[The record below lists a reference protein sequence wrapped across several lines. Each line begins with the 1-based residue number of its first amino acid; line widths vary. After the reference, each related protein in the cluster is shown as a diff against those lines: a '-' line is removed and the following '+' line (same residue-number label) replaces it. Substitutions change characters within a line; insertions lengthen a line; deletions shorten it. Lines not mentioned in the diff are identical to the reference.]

1 MIGPIR
7 DLYRLN
13 RCLGVIATLLLV
25 TVAAGAQ
32 ASRVGATLEG
42 IVSDSSGGR
51 IPKAEVHLRETNTHQ
66 LRTIVTDETGFFR
79 SNELPVGTYEVFV
92 EIPGFAPYHHTG
104 VTLQVGQTVHLDV
117 VLQPA
122 GITTEVT
129 VTAQPPAIDIT
140 QTSLTS
146 TVDKERIEELPV
158 SSRNYLNFVLLAPG
172 VAASSQPQSQR
183 AQAALTDSGF
193 TFGGLRARSN
203 NLSID
208 GLDNNDEYTGSSRT
222 ELSLEIVQEFQVVN
236 NGLSAESGGASG
248 GSINVVTKRGSNAL
262 HGDAF
267 IFLQNGALNAR
278 DPFENEP
285 GKPEL
290 QRYRT
295 GLALGGPIVKDR
307 TFYYTSFE
315 QEHNK
320 GESGSLID
328 PGVASAINGALSSG
342 MFPRLGTRH
351 INTGFFPAA
360 RAETEAAGRLDHQMS
375 LKHSLMLRYAF
386 TNNREAG
393 DAFNTG
399 GLTDASARGSS
410 FTDDHALVGSFVS
423 VFGPQ
428 AVGDFRFQIAAR
440 RAVLRTNDTQGPGI
454 EIAGL
459 VSFGRPYEGNG
470 QRKENYYQLSYTYSR
485 TRGRHLWKAG
495 ATANRVGLCA
505 ETLDGFGGIYL
516 FGSLSDFLAGRP
528 DLFRRSIG
536 NAATNYAVTSWGA
549 FLQDHWSPAPQWT
562 LDMGIRYDFE
572 HLPSGLNE
580 DTNNIS
586 PRFGLAYSPTGKWV
600 LRAGYGV
607 FFDRFVLENLN
618 RAIQMNGV
626 TASEQVAEGDA
637 AGQVFRSSVIGTLG
651 PVPAIAPSIYR
662 ADPHLAASYS
672 QQTSLA
678 AEYLISANLTAKA
691 SYLLVRGVKLART
704 RNINLF
710 PPVLLTPQ
718 NTADLGIA
726 SPTPQQIGRPVFSPA
741 RQYPQFDNIY
751 QLDNSASSTYQ
762 GFAISLNRRMAD
774 ELELSASY
782 TLSKTFD
789 DASDFNEQPQDP
801 FNLRAERALSLQHQQ
816 QRFVFNALWDLP
828 IGEDEK
834 DQGQAHNLGLVD
846 RIFSHIEMAPILTV
860 SSGRPEN
867 PLTGLDWNR
876 AQSFPMSGRPLGFA
890 RNSLLTPGLT
900 TLDLRVLKYF
910 PFGIPSRRLDL
921 VVEFFN
927 LFNHSNVTQINPGF
941 GMNSTALGGFMQ
953 PIAGTGPRQIQFS
966 LDFEF

>member
-1 MIGPIR
+1 MIGPTR
-7 DLYRLN
+7 DFFRLN
-13 RCLGVIATLLLV
+13 RRLGIIAAFLIATA
-25 TVAAGAQ
+25 TAGAQ
-32 ASRVGATLEG
+32 TSRVGGMLEG

-51 IPKAEVHLRETNTHQ
+51 IPKAEVHLRETDTHQ
-66 LRTIVTDETGFFR
+66 LRTIVTDGTGFFR
-79 SNELPVGTYEVFV
+79 SNELPVGTYEVSV
-92 EIPGFAPYHHTG
+92 EVPGFSPYHHTG
-104 VTLQVGQTVHLDV
+104 VTLQVGQTVHLDI
-117 VLQPA
+117 VLQLA
-122 GITTEVT
+122 GITSEVT
-129 VTAQPPAIDIT
+129 VTAQPPAIDT
-140 QTSLTS
+140 AQTSLTS

-158 SSRNYLNFVLLAPG
+158 ISRNYLNFVLLAPG
-172 VAASSQPQSQR
+172 VAASSQQQSQR

-236 NGLSAESGGASG
+236 NGLSAEFGGASG

-278 DPFENEP
+278 DPFENES

-290 QRYRT
+290 QKYRT

-315 QEHNK
+315 QEHNR
-320 GESGSLID
+320 EQSESLID
-328 PGVASAINGALSSG
+328 PGVASVVDGALSSG
-342 MFPRLGTRH
+342 VFPHLGVRH
-351 INTGFFPAA
+351 IDTEFFPAA
-360 RAETEAAGRLDHQMS
+360 RAETEAAGRLDHQIS

-410 FTDDHALVGSFVS
+410 FTDDHALVGSFAS

-428 AVGDFRFQIAAR
+428 AVGDLRFQIATR
-440 RAVLRTNDTQGPGI
+440 RVTLRTNDTQGPGI
-454 EIAGL
+454 DIAGL
-459 VSFGRPYEGNG
+459 LSFGRPYEGNG
-470 QRKENYYQLSYTYSR
+470 QRRENYYQLSYTYSR

-495 ATANRVGLCA
+495 ATANRVGLRA

-516 FGSLSDFLAGRP
+516 FGSLSDFLAGHP
-528 DLFRRSIG
+528 DLFRRTIG
-536 NAATNYAVTSWGA
+536 DATTNYAAISVGA
-549 FLQDHWSPAPQWT
+549 FLQDHWLLAPRWT
-562 LDMGIRYDFE
+562 LDMGVRYDFE
-572 HLPSGLNE
+572 HLPSGFNE
-580 DTNNIS
+580 DTQNIS
-586 PRFGLAYSPTGKWV
+586 PRLGLAYSPGAKWV

-607 FFDRFVLENLN
+607 FFDRFVLANLN
-618 RAIQMNGV
+618 RAIQVNGV
-626 TASEQVAEGDA
+626 TASEQVAEGNA
-637 AGQVFRSSVIGTLG
+637 AAQVFRSSIVGTLG

-672 QQTSLA
+672 QQASVA
-678 AEYLISANLTAKA
+678 AEYLISTNLTAKI

-704 RNINLF
+704 RNINVF
-710 PPVLLTPQ
+710 PPVVLTQQ
-718 NTADLGIA
+718 NAADLGIA
-726 SPTPQQIGRPVFSPA
+726 NPTPQQIGRPVFGPA
-741 RQYPQFDNIY
+741 RQYSQFDNIY
-751 QLDNSASSTYQ
+751 QLENSASSTYQ
-762 GFAISLNRRMAD
+762 GFSVSLNRRLAD
-774 ELELSASY
+774 ELEFSASY

-828 IGEDEK
+828 IGEAENGK
-834 DQGQAHNLGLVD
+834 GQARNLSLVD

-860 SSGRPEN
+860 SSGRPED

-876 AQSFPMSGRPLGFA
+876 AQAFPVSGRPLGFG
-890 RNSLLTPGLT
+890 RNSLTTPGLT

-910 PFGIPSRRLDL
+910 PFGVPSRHLDL

-927 LFNHSNVTQINPGF
+927 FFNRFNVTQINPVF
-941 GMNSTALGGFMQ
+941 GMNSMPLGGFMQ
-953 PIAGTGPRQIQFS
+953 PIAGAGPRQIQFS